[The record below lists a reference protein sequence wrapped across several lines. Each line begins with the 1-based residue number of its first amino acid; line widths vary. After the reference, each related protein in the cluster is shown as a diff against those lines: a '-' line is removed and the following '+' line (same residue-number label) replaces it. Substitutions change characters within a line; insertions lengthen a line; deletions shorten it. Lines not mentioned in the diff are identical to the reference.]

1 MIMFDHKVKG
11 DIDQYLHSLNQ
22 FSTSKNPPVPK
33 KDVSV
38 DPLVH

>member
-1 MIMFDHKVKG
+1 MIMFDHKTKS
-11 DIDQYLHSLNQ
+11 DIDQYLFSLNQ
-22 FSTSKNPPVPK
+22 LNTGLNPSVPK

>member
-1 MIMFDHKVKG
+1 MIMFDHKTKA
-11 DIDQYLHSLNQ
+11 DIDQYLFSLNQ
-22 FSTSKNPPVPK
+22 LTTGKNPAVPK

>member
-22 FSTSKNPPVPK
+22 ISTAKNPPVPK